1 MWRAAAAARRT
12 SSLKFRYRFHIAAA
26 PQRGEK
32 QQSGCFFVRRW
43 YRIEMVVSGQE
54 QRLTGRKG
62 RVREDKARTD
72 RGPRA
77 RMRKIMLDSAM
88 RLMQDGIIP
97 SVSDVAAAAQVSRA
111 TAYRYFATQASL
123 IQAAVDE
130 ALGPIL
136 AWKSE
141 SQDAEERVTE
151 LVTFA
156 YPRMEFY
163 EATLKAALRLALDQW
178 ARKHA
183 GTLGDEAPMV
193 RGHRIALLH
202 SAVAPLKAK
211 LNRQGF
217 ERVTQALSL
226 IFGTEA
232 FVVLKDIWGL
242 DRKRAQDVALWTCHA
257 LIQAALAEESIGK
270 ARAGRARRNGA
281 RSAGALLK
289 KASRVRVK

>member
-1 MWRAAAAARRT
+1 
-12 SSLKFRYRFHIAAA
+12 
-26 PQRGEK
+26 
-32 QQSGCFFVRRW
+32 
-43 YRIEMVVSGQE
+43 MVVSGQE
-54 QRLTGRKG
+54 QRLAARKNKSSIRG
-62 RVREDKARTD
+62 DKARID
-72 RGPRA
+72 SGPRA
-77 RMRKIMLDSAM
+77 RMRKIMLDAAM

-136 AWKSE
+136 AWKSQ
-141 SQDAEERVTE
+141 SQDAEERVTQ

-193 RGHRIALLH
+193 RGHRIALLN
-202 SAVAPLKAK
+202 SAVAPLKHK
-211 LNRQGF
+211 LHRHGF
-217 ERVTQALSL
+217 DRLTQALSL

-242 DRKRAQDVALWTCHA
+242 DRKRAQEVALWTCHA
-257 LIQAALAEESIGK
+257 LIQAALAEESPR
-270 ARAGRARRNGA
+270 RAGAGSARRNGA
-281 RSAGALLK
+281 RSGSALLK
-289 KASRVRVK
+289 KAGRVRVK

>member
-1 MWRAAAAARRT
+1 
-12 SSLKFRYRFHIAAA
+12 
-26 PQRGEK
+26 
-32 QQSGCFFVRRW
+32 
-43 YRIEMVVSGQE
+43 
-54 QRLTGRKG
+54 
-62 RVREDKARTD
+62 
-72 RGPRA
+72 
-77 RMRKIMLDSAM
+77 MRKIMLDAAM
-88 RLMQDGIIP
+88 RLMQGGLIP
-97 SVSDVAAAAQVSRA
+97 SVSDVAEAAQVSRA

-136 AWKSE
+136 AWSSE
-141 SQDAEERVTE
+141 SRDAEERVTQ

-193 RGHRIALLH
+193 RGHRIALLN
-202 SAVAPLKAK
+202 SAVAPLKGK

-217 ERVTQALSL
+217 DRLTQALSL

-242 DRKRAQDVALWTCHA
+242 DRKRAQEVALWTCHA
-257 LIQAALAEESIGK
+257 LIQAALAEKPKGK
-270 ARAGRARRNGA
+270 PRAGAARRNGA
-281 RSAGALLK
+281 RSTSVLLK
-289 KASRVRVK
+289 KGNRVRVK

>member
-1 MWRAAAAARRT
+1 
-12 SSLKFRYRFHIAAA
+12 
-26 PQRGEK
+26 
-32 QQSGCFFVRRW
+32 
-43 YRIEMVVSGQE
+43 MVVSGQE

-62 RVREDKARTD
+62 KVRDDEARAD

-77 RMRKIMLDSAM
+77 RMRKMMLDAGM
-88 RLMQDGIIP
+88 LLMQNGIIP
-97 SVSDVAAAAQVSRA
+97 SVSDVAEAAQVSRA

-141 SQDAEERVTE
+141 SQDPEERVTQ

-183 GTLGDEAPMV
+183 GTLGDEAPML
-193 RGHRIALLH
+193 RGHRIALLN
-202 SAVAPLKAK
+202 SAVAPLKGR

-217 ERVTQALSL
+217 DRLTQALSL

-242 DRKRAQDVALWTCHA
+242 DRKRAQEVALWTCRA
-257 LIQAALAEESIGK
+257 LIHAALAGESTGK
-270 ARAGRARRNGA
+270 APADTVRRNGA
-281 RSAGALLK
+281 RSTSALLK
-289 KASRVRVK
+289 KGSRVRVK

>member
-1 MWRAAAAARRT
+1 
-12 SSLKFRYRFHIAAA
+12 
-26 PQRGEK
+26 
-32 QQSGCFFVRRW
+32 
-43 YRIEMVVSGQE
+43 MVVSGQE
-54 QRLTGRKG
+54 QRLAARKNKNRIRG
-62 RVREDKARTD
+62 DKARTD
-72 RGPRA
+72 SGPRA
-77 RMRKIMLDSAM
+77 RMRKIMLDAAM

-111 TAYRYFATQASL
+111 TAYRYFATQAAL

-136 AWKSE
+136 AWKSQ
-141 SQDAEERVTE
+141 SQDAEERVTQ

-183 GTLGDEAPMV
+183 GTLGEEAPMV
-193 RGHRIALLH
+193 RGHRIALLN
-202 SAVAPLKAK
+202 SAVAPLKHK

-217 ERVTQALSL
+217 DRLTQALSL

-242 DRKRAQDVALWTCHA
+242 DRKRAQEVALWTCHA
-257 LIQAALAEESIGK
+257 LIQAALAEASPG
-270 ARAGRARRNGA
+270 RAGTARRNGT
-281 RSAGALLK
+281 RSGSALLK
-289 KASRVRVK
+289 KADRVRVK